1 MKKFLRGA
9 IVLLLILLAAV
20 GGLLLC
26 KDAFLRKFAESR
38 IRQKTG
44 LDAHIGELKLPL
56 GTATIAVRDF
66 RVMNPPGFGTNALID
81 VPELFVQLDPNEAA
95 SGRLR
100 FKEIRF
106 HLKELNVVRAYDKR
120 LNLDVIGEQLEEH
133 LDTSLA
139 TNAPALTNLAATGL
153 TFGGIDKLQL
163 TLGRLRYTDQA
174 HPLKSRDMRFG
185 VENETVTNL
194 HTAEDVTNWVATFI
208 FRLAMQGIY
217 GADTNQNRPLP
228 ELILEGSATN
238 RAPAPVK
245 SGP

>member
-1 MKKFLRGA
+1 MKKFLRWA
-9 IVLLLILLAAV
+9 IVLLLLLLAVV
-20 GGLLLC
+20 GALLLG

-44 LDAHIGELKLPL
+44 LDTHIGELKLPL

-81 VPELFVQLDPNEAA
+81 VPELFVQLDPGEAA

-106 HLKELNVVRAYDKR
+106 HLKELNVVRASDKR
-120 LNLDVIGEQLEEH
+120 LNLDVIGEQIEEH
-133 LDTSLA
+133 LATSLA
-139 TNAPALTNLAATGL
+139 TNAPALTNLASTGL
-153 TFGGIDKLQL
+153 TFGGIDKLQI

-174 HPLKSRDMRFG
+174 HPLKSREVRFG
-185 VENETVTNL
+185 VENETATNL
-194 HTAEDVTNWVATFI
+194 RTVEDVTHWAATFI
-208 FRLAMQGIY
+208 FRLVMQELY
-217 GADTNQNRPLP
+217 GGDTNQIHPLP
-228 ELILEGSATN
+228 VLIIEGSATN
-238 RAPAPVK
+238 PAPAAVK